1 MEVSYSA
8 AALFLLAAIMLLG
21 SPGPGIA
28 ALIAVGRARGF
39 AGGLRYFWGLQLGLA
54 LAAGISAA
62 GLFSLIQAWPLANMA
77 MISAAILY
85 LIWLAYQIAFAPL
98 SGGPGT
104 GTGRGNDAGISATA
118 AGGFLLG
125 ITNPKSYLAFIALF
139 ASYLIVPANGP
150 ADMALKWLICVFVMI
165 LVDLVWLWLGVVIG
179 RANLSPKA
187 ERALNLVMGGTIL
200 ATALLSWAQY

>member
-1 MEVSYSA
+1 MQISYNA

-39 AGGLRYFWGLQLGLA
+39 AGGLRYFWGLQAGLA

-62 GLFSLIQAWPLANMA
+62 GLFSVIQAWPLANMA
-77 MISAAILY
+77 MMGAAILY
-85 LIWLAYQIAFAPL
+85 LVWLAYQIAFAPL

-104 GTGRGNDAGISATA
+104 GRSTDAGISATA
-118 AGGFLLG
+118 AGGLLLG

-139 ASYLIVPANGP
+139 ASYLIVPSSGP
-150 ADMALKWLICVFVMI
+150 ADMALKWLICVVVMI

-179 RANLSPKA
+179 RANMSPSA

-200 ATALLSWAQY
+200 VTALLSWAQF